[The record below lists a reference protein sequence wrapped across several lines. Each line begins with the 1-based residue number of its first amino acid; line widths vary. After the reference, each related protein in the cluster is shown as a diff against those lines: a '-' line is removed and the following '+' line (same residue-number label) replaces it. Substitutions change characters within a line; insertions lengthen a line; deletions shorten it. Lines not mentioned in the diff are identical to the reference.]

1 MQHLFCCMPPPP
13 SLPSLHSPPPSHLAE
28 ASPADPP
35 AGALRRAEGERVSG
49 AERSRQA
56 VQRAGST
63 CLGDVMGG
71 RRGVHV
77 AIASGAVEEKGGVG
91 SQTEK
96 QVKISWEGN
105 TL

>member
-1 MQHLFCCMPPPP
+1 M
-13 SLPSLHSPPPSHLAE
+13 
-28 ASPADPP
+28 
-35 AGALRRAEGERVSG
+35 
-49 AERSRQA
+49 
-56 VQRAGST
+56 
-63 CLGDVMGG
+63 GDVMGG